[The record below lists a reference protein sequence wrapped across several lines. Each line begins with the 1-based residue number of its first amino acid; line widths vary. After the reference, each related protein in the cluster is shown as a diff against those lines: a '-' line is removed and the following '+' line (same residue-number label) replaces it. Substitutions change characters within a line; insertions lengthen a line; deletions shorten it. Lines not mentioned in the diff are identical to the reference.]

1 MMNIENQKDAQLG
14 SVVDLIRS
22 TLGTE
27 IIRATPDH
35 IVFCGKGPR
44 RTFEIRREGTR
55 GFRVEEILD
64 LQAAPRDRQPASRP
78 ERTVLNGSQMTEW
91 VSARLGE
98 VQLSSLLA
106 GGLRW
111 PERSAILMM
120 IASAFITIGSS
131 MVGA

>member
-1 MMNIENQKDAQLG
+1 MMKIENQQDAQLG
-14 SVVDLIRS
+14 SVVDMIRS

-55 GFRVEEILD
+55 GFRVEEIMEF
-64 LQAAPRDRQPASRP
+64 QAAGQDRQPASHP
-78 ERTVLNGSQMTEW
+78 ERTILNRSQMTEW
-91 VSARLGE
+91 VSARLQE
-98 VQLSSLLA
+98 VQVSSLLT
-106 GGLRW
+106 GGLSW
-111 PERSAILMM
+111 PERSAVLMM